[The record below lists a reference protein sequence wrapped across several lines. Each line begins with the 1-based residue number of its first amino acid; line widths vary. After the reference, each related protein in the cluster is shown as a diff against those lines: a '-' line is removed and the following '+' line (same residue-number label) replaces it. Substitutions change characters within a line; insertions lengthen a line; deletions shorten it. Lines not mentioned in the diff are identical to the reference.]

1 MEWLLYASAALI
13 AAAFLLLS
21 VYIARTLIVL
31 QETLRRLAAAVSHAD
46 EQVQTVAKEV
56 TQLLHTANS
65 IAGDVQN
72 KAEKLNHAVEA
83 VNEIGG
89 TVRSLNRALRQTAAA
104 LSARAGQGQEKW
116 AKALRWANVLLDI
129 WEKWREREQLREK
142 EGMPNGEK

>member
-1 MEWLLYASAALI
+1 VEWLLYASAALI
-13 AAAFLLLS
+13 AVAFLLLA

-31 QETLRRLAAAVSHAD
+31 QETLRRLTAAVNHAD
-46 EQVQTVAKEV
+46 EQVQTVGKEV

-65 IAGDVQN
+65 IAGDMQN
-72 KAEKLNHAVEA
+72 KAEKLNNTIEA

-89 TVRSLNRALRQTAAA
+89 TVRSLNRALQQTAAA
-104 LSARAGQGQEKW
+104 LSARASQGQEKW

-142 EGMPNGEK
+142 EGIRNGQK

>member
-1 MEWLLYASAALI
+1 MEWLLYASAALV

-129 WEKWREREQLREK
+129 WEKWREREQLRKK
-142 EGMPNGEK
+142 EGVPNGEK

>member
-13 AAAFLLLS
+13 AAAFLLLV
-21 VYIARTLIVL
+21 VYIAKTLIVL
-31 QETLRRLAAAVSHAD
+31 QETLRRLTAAVSHAD

-56 TQLLHTANS
+56 ARLLHTANN
-65 IAGDVQN
+65 IAGDVQT
-72 KAEKLNHAVEA
+72 KTEKLNSAVEA

-116 AKALRWANVLLDI
+116 VKALRWANVLLDL
-129 WEKWREREQLREK
+129 WEKWREREQLRKK
-142 EGMPNGEK
+142 EGMPNDKK

>member
-1 MEWLLYASAALI
+1 VEWLLYASAALI
-13 AAAFLLLS
+13 AVAFLLLAI
-21 VYIARTLIVL
+21 YIARTLVVL
-31 QETLRRLAAAVSHAD
+31 QETLRRLTAAVSHAD

-72 KAEKLNHAVEA
+72 QAEKLNHAVEA

-104 LSARAGQGQEKW
+104 LSARAGQKQEKW

-129 WEKWREREQLREK
+129 WEKWRERESLREK
-142 EGMPNGEK
+142 EDARNGQK

>member
-13 AAAFLLLS
+13 AVAFLLLAI
-21 VYIARTLIVL
+21 YIARTLVVL
-31 QETLRRLAAAVSHAD
+31 QETLRRLTAAVSHAD

-72 KAEKLNHAVEA
+72 QAEKLNHAVEA

-104 LSARAGQGQEKW
+104 LSARAGQKQEKW

-129 WEKWREREQLREK
+129 WEKWRERESLREK
-142 EGMPNGEK
+142 EDARNGQK